1 MKWLLWLWLSL
12 VGLAPGVNADEVT
25 WLGSDYPPMAMSQ
38 GEYANQGYINALY
51 GFLQTALPQH
61 RFEEAI
67 LPWARVMHMA
77 QGGGPYCLI
86 SAFRTPE
93 RSQFLRFSEPY
104 GYLLPIG
111 VVIRAQDQAR
121 FAPYINAEGLIR
133 LAQVLDD
140 LSISLGVA
148 SDRSYGPR
156 IDDVLRTPL
165 QRGAANIKKIYQ
177 GESSKSLFDMLG
189 YKRID
194 YVFSYPSEVVYY
206 AKGDRT
212 LLFYPIEGN
221 SQLLEG
227 RLSCTKSPMT
237 DQVFA
242 DITAKVPSNASAAVF
257 QAAYE
262 RWLPRY
268 LIEPYRQQLQRL
280 AQPQP

>member
-1 MKWLLWLWLSL
+1 MKWLLWLLLGL
-12 VGLAPGVNADEVT
+12 VGLAPGVRADEVT

-38 GEYANQGYINALY
+38 GEFANQGYINALY

-61 RFEEAI
+61 HFHEVI
-67 LPWARVMHMA
+67 LPWARVMHIA
-77 QGGGPYCLI
+77 QSGGPYCLI

-121 FAPYINAEGLIR
+121 FAPYMSADGLLR
-133 LAQVLDD
+133 LAQVLEDS
-140 LSISLGVA
+140 SISLGVA

-156 IDDVLRTPL
+156 IDDALRTPL
-165 QRGAANIKKIYQ
+165 QRGAVNIKKIYQ

-189 YKRID
+189 HKRID
-194 YVFSYPSEVVYY
+194 YVFSYPSEVGFY
-206 AKGDRT
+206 AQGDRA
-212 LLFYPIEGN
+212 LLFYPIDGN

-227 RLSCTKSPMT
+227 RLSCTKSPVT
-237 DQVFA
+237 DRVFA
-242 DITAKVPSNASAAVF
+242 DITAQVPSKASTAVF

-268 LIEPYRQQLQRL
+268 LIEPYRQQLQRISAPL
-280 AQPQP
+280 P

>member
-1 MKWLLWLWLSL
+1 MKWLLWLWLGL
-12 VGLAPGVNADEVT
+12 VGLAPGVHADEVT

-51 GFLQTALPQH
+51 GFLQAALPQH
-61 RFEEAI
+61 RFHEEI

-77 QGGGPYCLI
+77 QIGGPYCLI

-104 GYLLPIG
+104 GHLLPIG

-133 LAQVLDD
+133 LAQVVEDA
-140 LSISLGVA
+140 SINLGVA
-148 SDRSYGPR
+148 GDRSYGPR
-156 IDDVLRTPL
+156 IDEVLRAPL
-165 QRGAANIKKIYQ
+165 QREAANIKKIYQ
-177 GESSKSLFDMLG
+177 GESTKSLFDMLG

-206 AKGDRT
+206 AQGDRE
-212 LLFYPIEGN
+212 LLFYAIEGN

-227 RLSCTKSPMT
+227 RLSCTKGPVT
-237 DQVFA
+237 DRVFA
-242 DITAKVPSNASAAVF
+242 DISALVPSRASTAVF

-262 RWLPRY
+262 RWLPHY
-268 LIEPYRQQLQRL
+268 LLEPYRQQLQRL
-280 AQPQP
+280 AQP

>member
-1 MKWLLWLWLSL
+1 MKGLLWLWLSL
-12 VGLAPGVNADEVT
+12 LGLASGVHADEVT

-51 GFLQTALPQH
+51 GFLQAALPQH
-61 RFEEAI
+61 QFREAI

-93 RSQFLRFSEPY
+93 RSAFLRFSEPY

-111 VVIRAQDQAR
+111 VVIRAEDQAR
-121 FAPYINAEGLIR
+121 FAPYINTEGMIR
-133 LAQVLDD
+133 LAQVLEDA
-140 LSISLGVA
+140 SISIGVA
-148 SDRSYGPR
+148 SDRSYGSR
-156 IDDVLRTPL
+156 IDDDLRAPL
-165 QRGAANIKKIYQ
+165 QRGATNIKKIYQ

-206 AKGDRT
+206 AQVNRP

-227 RLSCTKSPMT
+227 RLSCTKGPVT
-237 DQVFA
+237 DRVFA
-242 DITAKVPSNASAAVF
+242 DISALVPSEASNAVF

-280 AQPQP
+280 EPSLP